1 MQKEEQ
7 KCAQESLKNVTRV
20 VANLTP
26 TQVNEFYQ
34 SPDPNIFFPRVGL
47 FVADFALGTILNQK

>member
-1 MQKEEQ
+1 MNAEESL
-7 KCAQESLKNVTRV
+7 CAQQCLKNVTRV

-34 SPDPNIFFPRVGL
+34 TPDPNLFFPRVGL
-47 FVADFALGTILNQK
+47 FVADFAIGTILNQK